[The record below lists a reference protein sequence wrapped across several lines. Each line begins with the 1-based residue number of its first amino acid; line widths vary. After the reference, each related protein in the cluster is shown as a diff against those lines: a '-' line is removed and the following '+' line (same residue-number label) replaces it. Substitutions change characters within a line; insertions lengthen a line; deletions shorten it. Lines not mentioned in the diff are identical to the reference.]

1 MIENNTTVTE
11 ENVYDLSKEWMQ
23 RTNRQEKLEWLYET
37 TSNDFIHNHLVIELV
52 TWMGEDQFTQ
62 FFDHLC
68 RCWEIKN
75 PYELDLAINS

>member
-11 ENVYDLSKEWMQ
+11 ENVYKLGKDWVQ
-23 RTNRQEKLEWLYET
+23 RTNRQEKLEYLYEVC
-37 TSNDFIHNHLVIELV
+37 NPDFIKNHLVQEIV
-52 TWMGEDQFTQ
+52 TWMGEDDFTK

-75 PYELDLAINS
+75 PYELELAMNS